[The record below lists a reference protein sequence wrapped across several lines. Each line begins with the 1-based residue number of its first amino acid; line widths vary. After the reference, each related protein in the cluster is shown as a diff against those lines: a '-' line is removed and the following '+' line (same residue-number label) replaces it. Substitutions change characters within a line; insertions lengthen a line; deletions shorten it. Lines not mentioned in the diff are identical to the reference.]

1 MMNFFSKLKSLVIS
15 GKSMKCEK
23 WDRHV
28 HTWLLVSLNSFSVDW
43 KKNISISW
51 CCSYFFSTMYDVD
64 IDLMQDQGLA
74 VISEGL
80 DTLKDM
86 AHNMNEVC
94 CICVLIFVSS
104 SVKVTDSWNLGHM
117 QELDRQVP
125 LMDEIDTKVRKCII
139 PVFWTAV
146 ISVLLTY
153 NELCFDL
160 SQVDKATSDLKN
172 TNVRLKDTVTQV
184 NELHGLQCLYI
195 FILFF

>member
-1 MMNFFSKLKSLVIS
+1 MSTRGFWFLWIVFLWI
-15 GKSMKCEK
+15 GKKAFRFP
-23 WDRHV
+23 DAV
-28 HTWLLVSLNSFSVDW
+28 HTFSQLCMMWISTLCRTKVWQLYQKVWIPWKTWPTTWMRSAAFVFSFLFLQVLRLL
-43 KKNISISW
+43 
-51 CCSYFFSTMYDVD
+51 TP
-64 IDLMQDQGLA
+64 
-74 VISEGL
+74 E
-80 DTLKDM
+80 TLK
-86 AHNMNEVC
+86 
-94 CICVLIFVSS
+94 
-104 SVKVTDSWNLGHM
+104 HM

-139 PVFWTAV
+139 PAFWTAV